1 MTNSEQFT
9 PSVDLTIFPRVN
21 FLKQFLQRADLRAK
35 NGRIYGWEYVPFL
48 DDPEYYPPADG
59 STCID
64 SIFPK
69 DLGPDVATTPTA
81 LFDLRDDCGSP
92 STYDL
97 ETGNNTIA
105 PNVTITQ
112 QIGNQTLTAGQ
123 RTTLTCAGTGEF
135 EMSYIW
141 QIRKADNSGWVT
153 LTANNIT
160 AQYPDAVIPVLDL
173 QTVNEPLSSSL
184 VITWL
189 SGASF
194 PSVRCRVTDTRA
206 DGQSNT
212 ASSTSNIT
220 YN

>member
-1 MTNSEQFT
+1 MTNEQFT

-21 FLKQFLQRADLRAK
+21 YLKQFLQRADLRAR
-35 NGRIYGWEYVPFL
+35 NGRIYGWEYTPFL

-81 LFDLRDDCGSP
+81 LYDLRDDCGSP
-92 STYDL
+92 SVYDL
-97 ETGNNTIA
+97 ETGNNTIT
-105 PNVTITQ
+105 PNATITQ
-112 QIGNQTLTAGQ
+112 HIGDQILTPGQ
-123 RTTLTCAGTGEF
+123 RTTFTCAATGEF
-135 EMSYIW
+135 EMSYTW
-141 QIRKADNSGWVT
+141 QMRKADDSGWLT
-153 LTANNIT
+153 LTANNLAT
-160 AQYPDAVIPVLDL
+160 EYPDAVVPVLDL
-173 QTVNEPLSSSL
+173 QTVNEPLSSSV

-189 SGASF
+189 SGALFASI
-194 PSVRCRVTDTRA
+194 RCRVKDTRA

-212 ASSTSNIT
+212 VTSTSNIT